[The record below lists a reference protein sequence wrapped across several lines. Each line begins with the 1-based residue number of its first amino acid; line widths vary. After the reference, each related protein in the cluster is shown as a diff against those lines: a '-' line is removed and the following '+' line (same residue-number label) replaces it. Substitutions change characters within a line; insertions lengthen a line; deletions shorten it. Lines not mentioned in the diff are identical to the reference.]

1 MSRTASK
8 LKKAQ
13 GKLATLVNG
22 HDVYFRYPAGGLD
35 VEEIGQNLLNL
46 KERHGDPV
54 FDFSN
59 YKPFIRL
66 IAQCMGLK
74 QEGYPCCYGPQMLP
88 SISKSVK
95 AT

>member
-8 LKKAQ
+8 LKKAR
-13 GKLATLVNG
+13 GKLARQVNG
-22 HDVYFRYPAGGLD
+22 HDVDFRYPAGGLD
-35 VEEIGQNLLNL
+35 AEEIGQNLLKL
-46 KERHGDPV
+46 KEQLGDPV

-59 YKPFIRL
+59 YKPYIRL

-74 QEGYPCCYGPQMLP
+74 QEGLPCCYGPQMP
-88 SISKSVK
+88 QSSYRSAK

>member
-35 VEEIGQNLLNL
+35 VEEIGQNLLKL
-46 KERHGDPV
+46 KERG
-54 FDFSN
+54 
-59 YKPFIRL
+59 
-66 IAQCMGLK
+66 GLC
-74 QEGYPCCYGPQMLP
+74 ELELLAAG
-88 SISKSVK
+88 S
-95 AT
+95 ARR

>member
-13 GKLATLVNG
+13 GKLATLVND
-22 HDVYFRYPAGGLD
+22 HVVDFRYPAGGLD
-35 VEEIGQNLLNL
+35 VEEIGQNLLKL
-46 KERHGDPV
+46 KDQHGDAV

-59 YKPFIRL
+59 YKPYIRL
-66 IAQCMGLK
+66 IAQCIGLK
-74 QEGYPCCYGPQMLP
+74 QEGLPCCYGPQMPL

>member
-13 GKLATLVNG
+13 GRLATLFNG
-22 HDVYFRYPAGGLD
+22 HNVDSRYPAIGLG
-35 VEEIGQNLLNL
+35 VEEIGQNMLML
-46 KERHGDPV
+46 KEQHGDAV

-59 YKPFIRL
+59 YKPYIRL

-74 QEGYPCCYGPQMLP
+74 QEGYPCCYGPQMLQ